1 MKRKEIYLFAL
12 QFFTFE
18 NCNAEGE
25 KKTFFDTVRISLYA
39 KFDKI

>member
-18 NCNAEGE
+18 NCNAEG